1 MEAVCRKTLQDV
13 NRDLGAKPAPKNFRK
28 ILYVR
33 QNRRVLPPIADDRRA
48 LRLLMTGLKLVVG

>member
-1 MEAVCRKTLQDV
+1 MRDAASIIFCSPDV
-13 NRDLGAKPAPKNFRK
+13 TRQKPCPENFRK
-28 ILYVR
+28 KLYVR